1 MFSYSKKMLFI
12 NHFLTNDKLGFNS
25 NAFHHFTNYIGFQY
39 YAVSNLKNSAFMFLK
54 RSIEHS
60 PNKSKFKFR
69 QKKLFNSQ
77 FRF

>member
-1 MFSYSKKMLFI
+1 MLFI
-12 NHFLTNDKLGFNS
+12 TSFLKDNKIIFNS
-25 NAFHHFTNYIGFQY
+25 NSIYHFKNYIGFQY

-60 PNKSKFKFR
+60 PNKSKFKLR

>member
-25 NAFHHFTNYIGFQY
+25 NAFHHFTNYIGFQH

-60 PNKSKFKFR
+60 PNKSKFKLR